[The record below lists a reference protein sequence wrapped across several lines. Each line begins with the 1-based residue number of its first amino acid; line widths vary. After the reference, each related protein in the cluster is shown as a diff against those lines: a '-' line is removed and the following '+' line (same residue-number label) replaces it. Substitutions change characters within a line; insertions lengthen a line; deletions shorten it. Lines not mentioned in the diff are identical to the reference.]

1 MKFAIDRDVF
11 LGVLKC
17 VDGVCPPKGSFV
29 SLACCHI
36 EATNN
41 KIVVTGTDLELTLRI
56 VEQATVMEEG
66 KAIIPSHQLLE
77 IVQSQ
82 PGGAQVL
89 ISTEGTST
97 IITSGNFKSRLS
109 SMDIFEYPQI
119 QNLDAETCLKVSALE
134 FKKLINKTRFCI
146 SKDSTRQEFT
156 GVSMRVSQNGCVQMA
171 STDGHRLSCVETT
184 ATICGTLS
192 SRLEKGIILPQK
204 ALNEFTKF
212 ITDGGDIEFG
222 VDSAEKKILVR
233 MGNMT
238 YFATRIEGEFP
249 DFSKVIPP
257 RFDHKAIISREA
269 FLQILNRASIFT
281 NRNLNTVKLVLSSG
295 RVEISAYDQT
305 RGEMNDYIDADYE
318 GAGVTAGFN
327 QSYVADILKVI
338 DDDYISFEIID
349 MDSPVLIRDTS
360 CDKYDFIVM
369 PMQL

>member
-1 MKFAIDRDVF
+1 
-11 LGVLKC
+11 
-17 VDGVCPPKGSFV
+17 
-29 SLACCHI
+29 
-36 EATNN
+36 
-41 KIVVTGTDLELTLRI
+41 
-56 VEQATVMEEG
+56 
-66 KAIIPSHQLLE
+66 
-77 IVQSQ
+77 
-82 PGGAQVL
+82 
-89 ISTEGTST
+89 
-97 IITSGNFKSRLS
+97 
-109 SMDIFEYPQI
+109 
-119 QNLDAETCLKVSALE
+119 
-134 FKKLINKTRFCI
+134 
-146 SKDSTRQEFT
+146 
-156 GVSMRVSQNGCVQMA
+156 
-171 STDGHRLSCVETT
+171 
-184 ATICGTLS
+184 
-192 SRLEKGIILPQK
+192 
-204 ALNEFTKF
+204 
-212 ITDGGDIEFG
+212 
-222 VDSAEKKILVR
+222 

-338 DDDYISFEIID
+338 DGDYISFEIID